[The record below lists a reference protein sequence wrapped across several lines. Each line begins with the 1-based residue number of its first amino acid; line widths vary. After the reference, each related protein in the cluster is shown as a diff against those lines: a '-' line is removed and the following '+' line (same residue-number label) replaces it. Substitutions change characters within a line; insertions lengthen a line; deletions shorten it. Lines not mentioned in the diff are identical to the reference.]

1 MPIRGVEADLT
12 QTSSGVGFSVRV
24 AERQDGCTVATVLGE
39 LDVASV
45 WELKAAL
52 AGPLESA
59 GEIELDLRACSFV
72 DSMGIATLVTAA
84 RQLSQQG
91 RRLTIRGAR
100 DRVRRIF
107 DLAGLSAHRCIV
119 FEPDNGDAAQRGA
132 S

>member
-1 MPIRGVEADLT
+1 VPVTGVEADLT
-12 QTSSGVGFSVRV
+12 QNSSGVGFSVRV
-24 AERQDGCTVATVLGE
+24 AERQDGGAVATVLVE
-39 LDVASV
+39 LDVASAG
-45 WELKAAL
+45 ELKAAL
-52 AGPLESA
+52 ARPLESDS
-59 GEIELDLRACSFV
+59 EIELDLRACSFV

-84 RQLSQQG
+84 QRLSQER

-119 FEPDNGDAAQRGA
+119 FEPENGDVARRGA

>member
-1 MPIRGVEADLT
+1 MPIRGDLT
-12 QTSSGVGFSVRV
+12 PNTSGAGFSVRV
-24 AERQDGCTVATVLGE
+24 TERQDGCAVATVIGE
-39 LDVASV
+39 LDVASAG
-45 WELKAAL
+45 ELQAAL
-52 AGPLESA
+52 VRPLESA
-59 GEIELDLRACSFV
+59 GEIELDLRACGFV

-84 RQLSQQG
+84 RRLSQDG

-119 FEPDNGDAAQRGA
+119 FEPDDGDAARRGA